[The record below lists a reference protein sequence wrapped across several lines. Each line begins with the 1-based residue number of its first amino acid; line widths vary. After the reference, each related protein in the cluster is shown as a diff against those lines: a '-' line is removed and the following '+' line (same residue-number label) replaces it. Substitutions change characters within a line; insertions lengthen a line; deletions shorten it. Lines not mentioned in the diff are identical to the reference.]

1 MLDALSDTQCDCKE
15 NTQLVKDFVT
25 CYTNSY
31 NQIFSD
37 TYQTMC
43 PLKTRRVKP
52 GQKVDW
58 ISPEIKKHED
68 YKEDAKT
75 NGED

>member
-1 MLDALSDTQCDCKE
+1 MLDALSDTQRDCKE
-15 NTQLVKDFVT
+15 NTQLVKDCVT